1 MKKMLLVGFLFSL
14 VLFGSALGES
24 ITFTFANGQIT
35 GSGPYYYEFDVMA
48 AASASGTK
56 IGDCLVYIN
65 YNSVGFGSNIYT
77 NGKVTVT
84 KGTLTQGEL
93 MAGMPLYGG
102 FGGDLGDLKLA
113 DNTSSRLAIT
123 ILYNYE
129 GSPTAANDLPASAT
143 QWCHVQIEIAD
154 QGESS
159 NLSFQSSLMGTVQ
172 YESDNSTNYSP
183 VTASDTDDSSL
194 PVQMSLFTAETSKET
209 GVVISWHT
217 ESEVNTTGF
226 DIYRSET
233 DKSSYQKI
241 NPAMIPGQGN
251 SSSGYDYSYADRNV
265 RDGVVYWYKVIEIA
279 TDGSQHEYGPIRAQG
294 INTVPEEFSLSHSY
308 PNPFNPETTFKYQL
322 AEDSRV
328 TINVYNLMG
337 KRIKQLV
344 REDKPAG
351 YYTETWKGMDENG
364 QRVSSGIYLIYLQ
377 AGSFSMTRKITLIR

>member
-1 MKKMLLVGFLFSL
+1 MKAMKIFSTII
-14 VLFGSALGES
+14 FFIFILGV
-24 ITFTFANGQIT
+24 IDIAYADNA
-35 GSGPYYYEFDVMA
+35 EFRTVVTRND
-48 AASASGTK
+48 
-56 IGDCLVYIN
+56 
-65 YNSVGFGSNIYT
+65 NSVGGEFHLDLQIRITSGTSPRTLNSMTVDIIYGTQLTEWSTNPATGWAFGLADGYSRSASKNAGYYRVLVTDAGVNQDGGGVPPGWDVTTSWQTIVTLQWTINATTSVQINIDDGTDAAAYFDNYQNEPSGGATNWNVSNI
-77 NGKVTVT
+77 
-84 KGTLTQGEL
+84 
-93 MAGMPLYGG
+93 
-102 FGGDLGDLKLA
+102 DLGD
-113 DNTSSRLAIT
+113 
-123 ILYNYE
+123 
-129 GSPTAANDLPASAT
+129 
-143 QWCHVQIEIAD
+143 V
-154 QGESS
+154 
-159 NLSFQSSLMGTVQ
+159 
-172 YESDNSTNYSP
+172 
-183 VTASDTDDSSL
+183 SL
-194 PVQMSLFTAETSKET
+194 PVQMSLFTAETSKEH

-251 SSSGYDYSYADRNV
+251 SSSGYDYSYADRHV

-294 INTVPEEFSLSHSY
+294 INTVPEDFSLSHSY